1 LKWQQIAVRERAL
14 AVRIAS
20 RERGIGPAT
29 VGAAVDGL
37 VRRFVKTPARAM
49 LPLLLLFGGF
59 GTPSMGIVRT
69 STIFWYDAVGPF
81 NAYFSMQ
88 RGCQFPSLM
97 VRRDC

>member
-1 LKWQQIAVRERAL
+1 MKWQQIAVRERAL

-29 VGAAVDGL
+29 VGAAMDGL
-37 VRRFVKTPARAM
+37 VRRFEKTPTHAM
-49 LPLLLLFGGF
+49 LLLLFFGGF
-59 GTPSMGIVRT
+59 GTHSTRIVRT
-69 STIFWYDAVGPF
+69 SAIVSHDAVGPF
-81 NAYFSMQ
+81 IARFSMQ